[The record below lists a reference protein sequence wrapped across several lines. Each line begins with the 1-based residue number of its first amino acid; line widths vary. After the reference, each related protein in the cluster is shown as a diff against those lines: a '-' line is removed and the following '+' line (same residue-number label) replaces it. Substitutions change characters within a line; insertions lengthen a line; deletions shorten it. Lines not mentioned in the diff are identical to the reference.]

1 MPISMLKGSNLSADV
16 SLLRPGI
23 AASTTN
29 IIALPGAFKFK
40 EITSQKMTDLTD
52 QSFSKTNRTT
62 WIRG

>member
-1 MPISMLKGSNLSADV
+1 MPIYQEKGSNSADAGI
-16 SLLRPGI
+16 SRPGI